1 VNLDM
6 PGLAAAMNAIAGSA
20 AGWEMAVRLGQS
32 LEITD
37 ALWELAP
44 VVVAAGERVDER
56 PAVQA
61 ADLSP
66 AARGLDSSDRARL
79 QALGDRFIATL
90 DAAVAEQRIDEEA
103 LRSLTPT
110 EVMADPFGTI
120 GALLDLPTYL
130 QQALPAAAGLASL
143 SSREML
149 YLVAYLRQAAVSP
162 RTPLLLRALLVT
174 AVGTV
179 EPLVTRLVRLLM
191 NRAAP
196 QAYSSLA
203 DPRLDQ
209 QARDACFGPPARWR
223 EALEALGVNVI
234 GDLVDWTALGRLWED
249 RNVIIHRGSVVDAR
263 HSTVTGADPG
273 TVLLPSPEDVR
284 SAIDQIGAARYAL
297 AAAVWA
303 HLEPGV
309 GGMIAEGAGVPVGES
324 LRAGRWRQA
333 EGLAKVQAAFATDPE
348 VAATAAV
355 NGWLAIEM
363 GHGPEAIREEVVRWD
378 VNGLPLG
385 FQMARHLLLREDEE
399 GMAMMRQLIADGT
412 LTQADLAVMPLF
424 ARLHEDGQLN
434 DLVSRL

>member
-1 VNLDM
+1 
-6 PGLAAAMNAIAGSA
+6 MNAIAGSA

-79 QALGDRFIATL
+79 QALGDQFIATL

-209 QARDACFGPPARWR
+209 QARDCIPV
-223 EALEALGVNVI
+223 LVLGAPDELVKRLHLRLVNVAAEDAQQV
-234 GDLVDWTALGRLWED
+234 GENEKYRARLLNC
-249 RNVIIHRGSVVDAR
+249 RMPGSSSGMIRYVAIASSPRGSRPFTTNRSDSIHAGIAA
-263 HSTVTGADPG
+263 S
-273 TVLLPSPEDVR
+273 VR
-284 SAIDQIGAARYAL
+284 GGAA
-297 AAAVWA
+297 
-303 HLEPGV
+303 
-309 GGMIAEGAGVPVGES
+309 M
-324 LRAGRWRQA
+324 
-333 EGLAKVQAAFATDPE
+333 
-348 VAATAAV
+348 AATVPHRSGACKRCV
-355 NGWLAIEM
+355 IP
-363 GHGPEAIREEVVRWD
+363 GPGDPWRTERTLSNTME
-378 VNGLPLG
+378 P
-385 FQMARHLLLREDEE
+385 M
-399 GMAMMRQLIADGT
+399 DGNT
-412 LTQADLAVMPLF
+412 
-424 ARLHEDGQLN
+424 
-434 DLVSRL
+434 

>member
-1 VNLDM
+1 M
-6 PGLAAAMNAIAGSA
+6 PDPAAALHAIAGSA
-20 AGWEMAVRLGQS
+20 VGWEMVVRLGQS

-37 ALWELAP
+37 ALWELVP
-44 VVVAAGERVDER
+44 VVVAAGGRVDER

-79 QALGDRFIATL
+79 QALGDQFIATL
-90 DAAVAEQRIDEEA
+90 DAAFAEQRIDEEA
-103 LRSLTPT
+103 LGSLTPT
-110 EVMADPFGTI
+110 EVIADPFGTL
-120 GALLDLPTYL
+120 GALLDLPAYL

-162 RTPLLLRALLVT
+162 RTPLLLRALFVT

-191 NRAAP
+191 NHAAP
-196 QAYSSLA
+196 QQYSSLA

-209 QARDACFGPPARWR
+209 QARDACFGPPTKWR

-234 GDLVDWTALGRLWED
+234 GDLVDWAALGRLWED

-263 HSTVTGADPG
+263 HSTVTGIESG

-284 SAIDQIGAARYAL
+284 STIDQIGAARFAL
-297 AAAVWA
+297 VAAVWA
-303 HLEPGV
+303 HLEPEA
-309 GGMIAEGAGVPVGES
+309 GGMIAESAGVPIWES
-324 LRAGRWRQA
+324 LRGGRWRQT
-333 EGLAKVQAAFATDPE
+333 EGLAKVQATFAIDPE

-355 NGWLAIEM
+355 NQWLAIEM
-363 GHGPEAIREEVVRWD
+363 GHGPEVIREEVLQWHVS
-378 VNGLPLG
+378 GLPLT

-412 LTQADLAVMPLF
+412 LTQADLAVLPLF
-424 ARLHEDGQLN
+424 ARLREDGQLD
-434 DLVSRL
+434 DLVSH